1 MATSSA
7 GAHPWAH
14 IVRSLGLV
22 AAVTISG
29 GLSAALV
36 AGGFRLVAGNRNA
49 PWIIGRAA
57 GVSAYLLLLGLV
69 LLGLVLSHPWR
80 TRIARP
86 SPAARIRLHVALAVF
101 TLVFTVLHVVVL
113 ATDRYAGVGW
123 WGAVVP
129 MGASY
134 RPVAVTLGV
143 VGAWSG
149 LLAGGTAALAG
160 RLPARVWWPI
170 HKAAVVSLVLVWM
183 HGVLG
188 GGDTSALR
196 WLYILTGLLV
206 AAVAL
211 SRYAART
218 PADKLAGLPQ

>member
-1 MATSSA
+1 M
-7 GAHPWAH
+7 
-14 IVRSLGLV
+14 L
-22 AAVTISG
+22 AAVAITLI
-29 GLSAALV
+29 
-36 AGGFRLVAGNRNA
+36 
-49 PWIIGRAA
+49 
-57 GVSAYLLLLGLV
+57 VSC
-69 LLGLVLSHPWR
+69 
-80 TRIARP
+80 T
-86 SPAARIRLHVALAVF
+86 F
-101 TLVFTVLHVVVL
+101 
-113 ATDRYAGVGW
+113 GW

-170 HKAAVVSLVLVWM
+170 HKVAVVSLVLVWM

-218 PADKLAGLPQ
+218 PADQLAGLSQ